1 MPKKKKNDQALL
13 IARSVE
19 DPQKSEQK
27 TGAFIGEHDDHLA
40 HQLIGIQIFTVKWGV
55 SILRHMHIALINLVS
70 NWQVK

>member
-1 MPKKKKNDQALL
+1 LKRRLFRFLSTAGSVPKKKNDQALL

-40 HQLIGIQIFTVKWGV
+40 HQLIGIQI
-55 SILRHMHIALINLVS
+55 LP
-70 NWQVK
+70 

>member
-1 MPKKKKNDQALL
+1 MLETSLVSLPLNSWLCAEKKNDQALL

-40 HQLIGIQIFTVKWGV
+40 HQLIGIQI
-55 SILRHMHIALINLVS
+55 LP
-70 NWQVK
+70 